1 MLVAARQPT
10 IIRWE
15 LIDVDHTVGG
25 NPPGPSAVAMVEAL
39 APEDDG
45 SAEAAMRENLAL
57 RYNAVPPFL
66 SLLGESNA
74 LGAAHQGGKHVLNA
88 VRRLPVPSRRRVKEH
103 PLLPRGSTR
112 SWCRRCG
119 VRCSP
124 RTPTTGRRVPRA
136 RAS

>member
-1 MLVAARQPT
+1 
-10 IIRWE
+10 
-15 LIDVDHTVGG
+15 
-25 NPPGPSAVAMVEAL
+25 MVEAL

-103 PLLPRGSTR
+103 PLLPRE
-112 SWCRRCG
+112 
-119 VRCSP
+119 VDP
-124 RTPTTGRRVPRA
+124 ELVPAMWRA
-136 RAS
+136 VFSEDADDG